1 MNENKRKTFGT
12 IFGIILF
19 ICCILFVT
27 YAWYVW
33 RSEYININANIAEE
47 TSDVNFSPDTME
59 VNASDIGPILDYTDS
74 DYYTEANKGKY
85 LAYADFSAENK
96 SSDTFYINAILEITS
111 ISDSLKVD
119 SFKYVLLRKNTS
131 NGVYSQII
139 SEGDFSNFI
148 VGNNTILLT
157 EIGSKD
163 TYYYR
168 FVVYIDGTM
177 NNSNDMMNGSLK
189 SFLQLSAS
197 KNPVNVTFDVNSGS
211 NWTSST
217 CTFYLDG
224 TTCSKSV
231 VKDET
236 YGEMPIPVKTGY
248 NFDGWYTSASGGDK
262 VDETTVVTSNT
273 AHILYAHWTSNTY
286 NISYSLNNGL
296 SGSNA
301 PTSATYD
308 ASVNIS
314 NPTKSISIVGNANS
328 TGASVG
334 SNTSASYTFSGW
346 TASNLNTSTAKYGT
360 SSSNITT
367 SWNNASTKVTAQ
379 YFKNLTSTANA
390 TVTLTANWTKPSTV
404 TLPTLSKT
412 GYTCNWYDNS
422 SGTGTAYKSGGT
434 YTLTSSDDGLTSKTF
449 YANCVSS
456 AESYAV
462 TFNVNSGNNWT
473 SSTCSTSDG
482 FSLSGTTCSKSVVKD
497 ETYGEMPIPVKTG
510 YNFDGWYT
518 SASGGDK
525 VDETTVV
532 TSNTAHI
539 LYAHWTS
546 NTYNISYSLN
556 NGLSGSN
563 APTSAT
569 YDASVNISN
578 PTKSISI
585 VGNANSTGASVGSNT
600 SASYTFSGWTASNLN
615 TSTAK
620 YGTSSSNITTSWN
633 NASTKVTAQ
642 YFKNLT
648 STANATVTL
657 TANWTK
663 PSTVTLPTLSKT
675 GYTCNWYD
683 NSSGTGTAYKSG
695 GTYTLTSSDDGLTS
709 KTFYANCVSSAE
721 SYAVT
726 FNVNSGNNWTSSTC
740 STSDGFSLSGTT
752 CSKTVTSD
760 STYGDLPTP
769 VRSSSG
775 STYLTTNYVFDG
787 WYDASS
793 GGNQILSSSLVE
805 ITSDVQLY
813 AHWLSYYS
821 YSNYST
827 ITFDVNNGNAWTS
840 DTCKTG
846 DGFLFNSSTSA
857 CTKAISSSTATT
869 VNAFPTPTRS
879 GYVFSGWYSATSGG
893 TEYVVPYT
901 TTRTNYTYA
910 SLTMYAQWEAGT
922 MVSALSLEDDSTYT
936 ITYDAN
942 GGDATSVPEPQT
954 KTYGV
959 NLTLSTTVPTYS
971 GYTFLGWSTDSKA
984 TSATYEPGG
993 IYSSNADATL
1003 YAVWQND

>member
-248 NFDGWYTSASGGDK
+248 NFDGWYTSASGGNK
-262 VDETTVVTSNT
+262 VNETTVVTST
-273 AHILYAHWTSNTY
+273 TDHILYAHWTANTY

-301 PTSATYD
+301 P
-308 ASVNIS
+308 
-314 NPTKSISIVGNANS
+314 K
-328 TGASVG
+328 
-334 SNTSASYTFSGW
+334 
-346 TASNLNTSTAKYGT
+346 
-360 SSSNITT
+360 
-367 SWNNASTKVTAQ
+367 
-379 YFKNLTSTANA
+379 
-390 TVTLTANWTKPSTV
+390 
-404 TLPTLSKT
+404 
-412 GYTCNWYDNS
+412 
-422 SGTGTAYKSGGT
+422 
-434 YTLTSSDDGLTSKTF
+434 
-449 YANCVSS
+449 
-456 AESYAV
+456 
-462 TFNVNSGNNWT
+462 
-473 SSTCSTSDG
+473 
-482 FSLSGTTCSKSVVKD
+482 
-497 ETYGEMPIPVKTG
+497 
-510 YNFDGWYT
+510 
-518 SASGGDK
+518 
-525 VDETTVV
+525 
-532 TSNTAHI
+532 
-539 LYAHWTS
+539 
-546 NTYNISYSLN
+546 
-556 NGLSGSN
+556 
-563 APTSAT
+563 SAT